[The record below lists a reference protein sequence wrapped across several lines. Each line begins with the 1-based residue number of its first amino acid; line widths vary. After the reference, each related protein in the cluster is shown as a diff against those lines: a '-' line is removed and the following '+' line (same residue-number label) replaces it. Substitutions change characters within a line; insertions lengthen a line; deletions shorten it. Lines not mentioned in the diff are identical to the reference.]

1 MSNRE
6 VSFIC
11 IENAAAA
18 APRVAIT
25 AAVSTAAVL
34 LLLPLFVI
42 VRPMAKF
49 VAGSLNLIPVF
60 LSIHSK
66 TIYLPFSM
74 CLMAVLS
81 HLRPRFA

>member
-18 APRVAIT
+18 ALRVAIT